1 MTDLTNLGIAAIR
14 DGVRD
19 GQFKAREVAEAFNAK
34 VAGARALN
42 AFLVE
47 TPEHALA
54 AADAADAARAA
65 GETLKPLAG
74 VPIGMKDLFA
84 TKGVAT
90 TAASKIL
97 EGFVPP
103 YESTVSQNLW
113 NAGAGMLGKLNLD
126 QFAMGSSNE
135 TSAFG
140 NVISP
145 WRPTVF
151 RGAKSDATYHKL
163 SAENP
168 DFKTLY
174 HEDGSVSL
182 IRTIE
187 LAPGGSSGGS
197 STAVSAGLAP
207 GATGTDTGGSIRQ
220 PAAFT
225 GISGIKPTY
234 GRCSRWGTIAFAS
247 SLDQAGPMARDVRD
261 CAIMLEAMAGFDAK
275 DATSLKLDVPNWEA
289 ALSADLKGKKVGVPK
304 EYRVDGM
311 PVEIEALWQQGIAW
325 LRDAGAEIVEVSLP
339 HTKYALPAYYII
351 APAEASSNLA
361 RYDGVRYGL
370 RDLPEGA
377 GLQDM
382 YAATRAAGFGDEVK
396 RRILIGTYVLS
407 AGFYDAYYT
416 QAQKV
421 RTLIA
426 RDFERA
432 FEQCDVLLTP
442 TAPSAAFALG
452 EKQADPLAMYLND
465 VFTVPASLAGLPAM
479 SVPGGLDKDG
489 LPLGLQII
497 GKPLDE
503 QGVLNASLAIEQRAG
518 FTARPQAWW

>member
-1 MTDLTNLGIAAIR
+1 MTDLTTLGIAAIR

-97 EGFVPP
+97 EGFVAP

-140 NVISP
+140 NVVSP
-145 WRPTVF
+145 WRRPNDT
-151 RGAKSDATYHKL
+151 A
-163 SAENP
+163 P
-168 DFKTLY
+168 
-174 HEDGSVSL
+174 
-182 IRTIE
+182 

-289 ALSADLKGKKVGVPK
+289 ALSADLKGRRVGVPK

-311 PVEIEALWQQGIAW
+311 PAEIEALWQQGIAW
-325 LRDAGAEIVEVSLP
+325 MRDAGAEIVEVSLP

-370 RDLPEGA
+370 RELPEGA

-432 FEQCDVLLTP
+432 FGECDVLLTP

-503 QGVLNASLAIEQRAG
+503 QGVLNAGLAIEQRAG

>member
-1 MTDLTNLGIAAIR
+1 VTDLTTLGIAAIR
-14 DGVRD
+14 DGVRAGD
-19 GQFKAREVAEAFNAK
+19 FSAVEVAEAFVAK
-34 VAGARALN
+34 VAAAKPLN

-47 TPEHALA
+47 TPDHALA
-54 AADAADAARAA
+54 AARAADAARAA
-65 GETLKPLAG
+65 GEAPKALAG
-74 VPIGMKDLFA
+74 VPIGMKDLFC

-90 TAASKIL
+90 TAGSHIL
-97 EGFVPP
+97 EGFTPT

-113 NAGAGMLGKLNLD
+113 DAGAGMLGKLNMD

-145 WRPTVF
+145 WR
-151 RGAKSDATYHKL
+151 RAGGNES
-163 SAENP
+163 
-168 DFKTLY
+168 
-174 HEDGSVSL
+174 
-182 IRTIE
+182 

-197 STAVSAGLAP
+197 SSAVAARLCP

-234 GRCSRWGTIAFAS
+234 GRCSRWGVIAFAS
-247 SLDQAGPMARDVRD
+247 SLDQAGPMAVDVRD
-261 CAIMLEAMAGFDAK
+261 CAIMLEAMAGFDPK
-275 DATSLKLDVPNWEA
+275 DATSLKLDVPAWEA
-289 ALSADLKGKKVGVPK
+289 GLSADLTGKRVGIPK

-311 PVEIEALWQQGIAW
+311 PAEIEALWQQGIAW
-325 LRDAGAEIVEVSLP
+325 LKDAGATIVDVSLP

-370 RDLPEGA
+370 RDLPQGA

-382 YAATRAAGFGDEVK
+382 YAATRADGFGAEVK
-396 RRILIGTYVLS
+396 RRIMIGAYVLS

-432 FEQCDVLLTP
+432 WETCDVLLTP

-452 EKQADPLAMYLND
+452 EKSADPIAMYLND
-465 VFTVPASLAGLPAM
+465 VFTVPSSLAGLPAM
-479 SVPGGLDKDG
+479 SVPGGLDAAG
-489 LPLGLQII
+489 LPLGLQVI

-503 QGVLNASLAIEQRAG
+503 QGVLNAALAIEQRAG
-518 FTARPQAWW
+518 FIARPKAWW